1 MANNTYATMGDIRM
15 TSMVSAEINLL
26 LKDTANLRNTGL
38 IQYAGSVNSL
48 GTDSIKI
55 RKIGL
60 MGRDSFESRTEV
72 QAASE
77 TSITD
82 DAVTLTVARYSLMY
96 NISDLLNMTA
106 TNARYEPDPF
116 ALAASMAGSYDKLF
130 AELTAAAAA
139 AVTTGTS
146 TTGTTMSV
154 STLFEGIYD
163 LERADSEIGAPGP
176 FYACLHPKS
185 LTELQASL
193 RAEQN
198 NIISQMMATESMIAA
213 KGLGY
218 AGKIFGVDIYRSSH
232 IESDGTD
239 YENFIADAGALA
251 YADGVPQILG
261 AAETMEMDKVVVE
274 LERTGASALTSV
286 IGHAYLTVGVVD
298 SNRIT
303 RLLAVD

>member
-1 MANNTYATMGDIRM
+1 MSNQYSTMGDIRM

-38 IQYAGSVNSL
+38 IQYLGSINGL
-48 GTDSIKI
+48 GTDSIKV

-60 MGRDSFESRTEV
+60 MGRDSFTSRTEV
-72 QAASE
+72 EAIAN

-82 DAVTLTVARYSLMY
+82 GSVTVTPSRYSLRY
-96 NISDLLNMTA
+96 DISDLLNLTA
-106 TNARYEPDPF
+106 TNARFEPDPF

-139 AVTTGTS
+139 GATNGTS
-146 TTGTTMSV
+146 TSGTTMSV
-154 STLFEGIYD
+154 STFFEGIYD

-176 FYACLHPKS
+176 FYAVMHPKS

-193 RAEQN
+193 RSEQN
-198 NIISQMMATESMIAA
+198 NIISQMLATESMIAA

-218 AGKIFGVDIYRSSH
+218 VGKLFNVDVYRSSH
-232 IESDGTD
+232 IESDATD
-239 YENFIADAGALA
+239 YENFMADAGALG

-261 AAETMEMDKVVVE
+261 APETMEMDKVVVE
-274 LERTGASALTSV
+274 LQREGTTALTSV
-286 IGHAYLTVGVVD
+286 IGHCYLSVSVID
-298 SNRIT
+298 ENRIV

>member
-15 TSMVSAEINLL
+15 TSMISSEINLL
-26 LKDTANLRNTGL
+26 LKDTANLRNTPYM
-38 IQYAGSVNSL
+38 QYIGSVNGT

-77 TSITD
+77 QSITD
-82 DAVTLTVARYSLMY
+82 GTVTLQVSRYSLMY
-96 NISDLLNMTA
+96 NISDLLNLTA
-106 TNARYEPDPF
+106 TNAQFEPDPF
-116 ALAASMAGSYDKLF
+116 ALAASIAESYNTLF

-139 AVTTGTS
+139 GVATGTATTGTN
-146 TTGTTMSV
+146 MSV
-154 STLFEGIYD
+154 STLFEGLFD
-163 LERADSEIGAPGP
+163 LEQADSFRGAPGP

-185 LTELQASL
+185 LTELQSSL

-198 NIISQMMATESMIAA
+198 NIISQMSDTENFVGA

-218 AGKIFGVDIYRSSH
+218 MGKLFGIDIFRSSH
-232 IESDGTD
+232 IASDGTD
-239 YENFIADAGALA
+239 YENWIADGGALG
-251 YADGVPQILG
+251 YIDGVPQILG
-261 AAETMEMDKVVVE
+261 AAEVMEMDKVVVE

-286 IGHAYLTVGVVD
+286 IGHSYLSVGVVD